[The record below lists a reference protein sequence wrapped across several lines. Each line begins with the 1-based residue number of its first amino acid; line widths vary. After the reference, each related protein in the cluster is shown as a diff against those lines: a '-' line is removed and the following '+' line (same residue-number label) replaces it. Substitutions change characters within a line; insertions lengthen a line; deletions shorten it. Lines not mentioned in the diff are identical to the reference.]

1 MNWTKKHDEFAL
13 ARNFSESMSLITRFC
28 LRRGKL
34 SEPTEIELDLKQCN
48 KWIGKHRVK
57 GEFHRKT
64 LGTAIAN
71 LDERSDGLFIILKS
85 YSPWI
90 HKVLI
95 RPLAFVEELE
105 SAKRANSPKVPT
117 VKPMFDADHKKRLFE
132 QQQQDIS
139 KLDNIFRE
147 LGMVYTPDALV
158 RIWRLAGKSLDEVKN
173 AIELMLYEHS
183 TSAKGVRKAHGWLI
197 TCLTKGWQ
205 KGLNLYYQ
213 TELPYFKTVQD
224 IEQFVDKIYS
234 HEVAQ
239 LKPT

>member
-1 MNWTKKHDEFAL
+1 MPWTKKHDEFSL
-13 ARNFSESMSLITRFC
+13 ARNFSESMSLITRYC
-28 LRRGKL
+28 LRRSSL
-34 SEPTEIELDLKQCN
+34 SEPTEIELDLKTCN

-71 LDERSDGLFIILKS
+71 LDERSDGMFVILKS

-95 RPLAFVEELE
+95 RPLAMVEKLE
-105 SAKRANSPKVPT
+105 SAKRASEPRVPT
-117 VKPMFDADHKKRLFE
+117 QKPMFDAEHKKRLAE

-147 LGMVYTPDALV
+147 LGIIYSPDALV
-158 RIWRLAGKSLDEVKN
+158 RIWRLAGKTITEVKN
-173 AIELMLYEHS
+173 AIELMLFQNS
-183 TSAKGVRKAHGWLI
+183 TQEEPIRKPHGWLI
-197 TCLTKGWQ
+197 SCLKNGWQ

-213 TELPYFKTVQD
+213 LDLPQFSSVQD
-224 IEQFVDKIYS
+224 LENFVGGICDR
-234 HEVAQ
+234 VMV
-239 LKPT
+239 T